1 MNKKKSLSDI
11 IQSRQFF
18 PYVLLIPALFVLVSL
33 IMFPFGY
40 NLWQSLYEYNL
51 VYPKDLSFQG
61 AGNYLKILLK
71 DDIFWH
77 SLKVTG
83 YFTGGSLLLEL
94 LLGLGVALLLN
105 EEFRGRNLIRVLLM
119 LPMVA
124 TPVAVS
130 YMWRIMYNPILGI
143 INYFLRVFHLPQWAG
158 IFDASTTM
166 PSLIIVDVWQW
177 TPFMALIILAGL
189 MSLPREPLEA
199 AEVDGA
205 SFLQSFWYV
214 TLPVLKPVIF
224 IAVLLRA
231 IDLFKTFDIIYA
243 LTGGGPGRISETL
256 NIYIYLTAFRTLE
269 MGYASALTLIALAV
283 IIGLC
288 TVLIRVARIET

>member
-1 MNKKKSLSDI
+1 MKKKKSLSDI

-18 PYVLLIPALFVLVSL
+18 PYFLLTPALFVLVVV

-40 NLWQSLYEYNL
+40 NVWQSLYKYNL
-51 VYPKDLSFQG
+51 VYPMDLSFQG

-77 SLKVTG
+77 SLKMSG

-105 EEFRGRNLIRVLLM
+105 EEFRGRNPARVLLM
-119 LPMVA
+119 LPMAA

-130 YMWRIMYNPILGI
+130 YMWRIMYNPTLGL
-143 INYFLRVFHLPQWAG
+143 INHFLRIVHLPQWAG
-158 IFDASTTM
+158 IFDMSTAM
-166 PSLIIVDVWQW
+166 PSVIIVDVWQW

-205 SFLQSFWYV
+205 SFLQSFWYI
-214 TLPVLKPVIF
+214 TLPLLKPVVV
-224 IAVLLRA
+224 IAVLLRV

-243 LTGGGPGRISETL
+243 LTGGGPGRSTETL
-256 NIYIYLTAFRTLE
+256 NIYTYLTAFRTLE
-269 MGYASALTLIALAV
+269 MGYASALTLIALGV